1 MNKNKQRTG
10 SKSHK
15 RNVTLSCERNLDET
29 KLKKTLDEKAQSK
42 KTITITKEQLKK
54 LKNYKNLFLDLEKVF
69 ENEKK
74 AWASERNDMKSNRN
88 SLLQE
93 NQELKMHLTHIENK
107 LEHIQ
112 ACTPESAND
121 QQGNLA
127 KIKNSLFNLESLI
140 AYRSEESSKL
150 LLKIHK
156 LLAKH
161 AEIIFEQ
168 SFTPYS
174 KSQLSE
180 GIKKISQTV
189 SSLESLL
196 ASQKNSIQTLETQE
210 DSATEEYKKAL
221 EKLRAQN
228 FQLRE
233 KLSNCKNSE
242 GLHKIIE
249 DQELEIQNLMDEK
262 SHLKSLI
269 CELQNQIKDQN
280 DTIYDLKTLLPS
292 PKSIDT
298 YKQSP
303 HSRNLNVYP
312 NYIEHEEE
320 KDLQIEIASLDN
332 EIKQLQDSL
341 KRALVT
347 Y

>member
-54 LKNYKNLFLDLEKVF
+54 LKNYKNLFLDLEKEF

-74 AWASERNDMKSNRN
+74 TWANERNDMKSSRN
-88 SLLQE
+88 ALMQE

-107 LEHIQ
+107 LAYIKT
-112 ACTPESAND
+112 CTPESAND
-121 QQGNLA
+121 QQDNLT
-127 KIKNSLFNLESLI
+127 KIKSSLFNLESLI

-161 AEIIFEQ
+161 AKILFDHP
-168 SFTPYS
+168 FPPYS
-174 KSQLSE
+174 KSKLSE

-196 ASQKNSIQTLETQE
+196 ASQKDSIPTLETQE
-210 DSATEEYKKAL
+210 DSPAEEYKKAL

-233 KLSNCKNSE
+233 KLNNCKNSE

-262 SHLKSLI
+262 SHLKSFI
-269 CELQNQIKDQN
+269 CELQNQLKEQT

-292 PKSIDT
+292 PKSIES
-298 YKQSP
+298 YKKSP
-303 HSRNLNVYP
+303 HSRNLNIYP
-312 NYIEHEEE
+312 NYTEHEEE
-320 KDLQIEIASLDN
+320 KDLQIEIANLDN